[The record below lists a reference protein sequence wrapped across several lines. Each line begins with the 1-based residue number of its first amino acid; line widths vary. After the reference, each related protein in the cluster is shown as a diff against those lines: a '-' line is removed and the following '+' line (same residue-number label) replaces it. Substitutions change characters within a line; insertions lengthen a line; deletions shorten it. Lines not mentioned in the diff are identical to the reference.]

1 MVTHGDVAT
10 GVYVD
15 GMNLFYG
22 ALKGTSDKWLDLRA
36 FVHLLVPDDEIVAI
50 HYFTARVRSRPGQ
63 DDAAQLQSIY
73 LRALRYAGGVTIH
86 EGNMVHRARRK
97 SLDDRAAARGDL
109 FVPAFRPRV
118 VFEWMWR
125 DSLRRRGQR
134 RTGLATVMIEEEKR
148 TDVNIAVQMV
158 EDSARGLVD
167 KILLVSNDSDLTE
180 AVLATER
187 FGVPVGIVNPHRT
200 RTSHHLTGS
209 ASFEI
214 VLRRTALTR
223 CQFPNVVNGPN
234 GRSVRRPTQWL

>member
-22 ALKGTSDKWLDLRA
+22 ALKGTADKWLDLRA

-50 HYFTARVRSRPGQ
+50 
-63 DDAAQLQSIY
+63 
-73 LRALRYAGGVTIH
+73 
-86 EGNMVHRARRK
+86 
-97 SLDDRAAARGDL
+97 
-109 FVPAFRPRV
+109 
-118 VFEWMWR
+118 
-125 DSLRRRGQR
+125 RRRGQR